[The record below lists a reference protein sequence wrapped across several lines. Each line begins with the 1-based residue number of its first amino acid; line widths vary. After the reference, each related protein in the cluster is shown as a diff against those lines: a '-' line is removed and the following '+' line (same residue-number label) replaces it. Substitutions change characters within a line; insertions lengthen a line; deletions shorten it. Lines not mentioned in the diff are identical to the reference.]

1 MTASLAP
8 IFMCLIWSVSGSQTL
23 VSDILGNRWLVMLG
37 EASFGLYLI
46 HIVLLHVFE
55 SLQLMTRPA
64 IYPLYLLS
72 SVGISVLSFYCF
84 ETPSRKRMLKFHSL
98 KPKLTLQAKSAAA
111 ARELG

>member
-1 MTASLAP
+1 
-8 IFMCLIWSVSGSQTL
+8 
-23 VSDILGNRWLVMLG
+23 MLG